1 MATILLSIKP
11 EYANRIFD
19 GSKKYEFRKHL
30 PQQKIDKI
38 VVYSTDPVQ
47 RVIGEVEVT
56 GTLSMKP
63 TPLWEMTK
71 KAAGISREKYRKYF
85 HGGETAHA
93 FVLGF
98 LNLYETPRL
107 LSDYGVK
114 SAPQSFVYLEDD
126 GQ

>member
-30 PQQKIDKI
+30 PQKKIDKI

-56 GTLSMKP
+56 PADHLDLGAL
-63 TPLWEMTK
+63 LWYDVSHQRRWRH
-71 KAAGISREKYRKYF
+71 AKY
-85 HGGETAHA
+85 H
-93 FVLGF
+93 
-98 LNLYETPRL
+98 
-107 LSDYGVK
+107 
-114 SAPQSFVYLEDD
+114 
-126 GQ
+126 

>member
-47 RVIGEVEVT
+47 RVIGEVEVS
-56 GTLSMKP
+56 GTLSMNP
-63 TPLWEMTK
+63 TPLWESTK

-85 HGGETAHA
+85 HGCQTANA
-93 FVLGF
+93 FILGHLHLF
-98 LNLYETPRL
+98 ETPRL

-114 SAPQSFVYLEDD
+114 SAPQFFVYLENY
-126 GQ
+126 